1 MKLPTEKQCL
11 DYFARYNVPKNIFA
25 HCLKVRE
32 VSVFL
37 AAKLMQS
44 GINIDQEFV
53 SCLSLSHD
61 LFKAVSLKTLE
72 PNEFH
77 KYPFSAEEI
86 AARESL
92 REKYPGKHEGEVAY
106 EIFKDEYPE
115 FALSLKNV
123 SNPHHENP
131 SWEEMIVHYADWRVF
146 QEKVVP
152 LSRRLDYLR
161 QQYPRSDD
169 AWNRYEKKIRQIEAK
184 IFSNL
189 SFDPERLGENVD
201 KETNPMENKTNKKK
215 INASEVSGAAI

>member
-11 DYFARYNVPKNIFA
+11 DYFTRYNVPKNIFA

-37 AAKLMQS
+37 AARLMQS
-44 GINIDQEFV
+44 GIKIDQNFV
-53 SCLSLSHD
+53 SCLSLSHE

-72 PNEFH
+72 PNKFH
-77 KYPFSAEEI
+77 KYRFSAEEI
-86 AARESL
+86 ATRKSL
-92 REKYPGKHEGEVAY
+92 REKYPGKHEGEIAY
-106 EIFKDEYPE
+106 EVFREEYPE

-123 SNPHHENP
+123 SDPHHENP
-131 SWEEMIVHYADWRVF
+131 SWEEMIVHYSDWRVF

-152 LSRRLDYLR
+152 LSQRLAYLQ

-169 AWNRYEKKIRQIEAK
+169 AWNRYEKKIRQIETK

-189 SFDPERLGENVD
+189 SLDPERLDENVD
-201 KETNPMENKTNKKK
+201 KEMNQKIDKMEMK
-215 INASEVSGAAI
+215 I